1 VIVRSSKFLL
11 LFLAATMLGAGLFAL
26 VAAWQLSRGPIS
38 LSFLTPYVENALS
51 GGTDDVQVRLH
62 DTVIT
67 WAGFERTLDLRAVG
81 LEILDV
87 DGVVGAAVPEMAVQ
101 LSLRALFRGLIAPT
115 GLELFGPRLRVVR
128 TPDGDIFVGI
138 GAVSASEQPAGDGMD
153 LIGRLLDEPDLN
165 SSTGYL
171 RRISVA
177 SALIDFEDRQTG
189 RSWTAQRADIAL
201 RRDESGIQADGTI
214 VLDAGGNF
222 ARFEVSGLLNA
233 ITQSVELGV
242 SFDNLQ
248 PADLAP
254 LDQRL
259 TPLERFK
266 LPVSGTLAL
275 SLSASLAI
283 EDVNFDL
290 SGGAGEIAAPEYYKA
305 PLPVTQVMLRGRA
318 TDALTKLIIEE
329 ASVGLGGPVV
339 RVSGDVSRQGEALEI
354 KLDTRIEAVPANQ
367 LAKLWPRDVA
377 TNARTWIVKNI
388 KDGVVDAAT
397 MSMAAT
403 TSLDD
408 IEAIKLRDA
417 VGEIDLRGM
426 TIHYLRPMPP
436 VQNVSGKGRFD
447 GKDLVIDV
455 REGGIGETRVVAGK
469 VAITDLTGS
478 APIETLRIDATIA
491 GPVRQALAL
500 LDEEPLNFISP
511 FGIDPAQTSGGHTTE
526 VVLRF
531 PLLDALSFE
540 EVDVAAAARLE
551 NIVAPAG
558 VFGANIT
565 QGNFD
570 LTVNKKNLIA
580 KGEGALSGI
589 PMKVT
594 WTENFTDE
602 TALRT
607 RYEVQTVLNDSARE
621 TLGLAADPVLTG
633 PVGVGF
639 TYEIG
644 TDGSEKGAANL
655 NLADATLALLDF
667 GWQKPVGVPGSATV
681 EILGRDGVLSEISKF
696 AVTAPGLSA
705 EGRATL
711 VSGADGPTV
720 SEVDLSRLVL
730 GETDVALRV
739 KFGDDGVPDIVVG
752 GGNLD
757 LRLLVQ
763 DVFAE
768 GDGKPPAMRI
778 RTDDDNPV
786 RNIRLGEETILQNP
800 TGRLAH
806 NGEDWSDIDLLGS
819 LSNAGTID
827 LQLRTVN
834 GQREVSLES
843 NDGGGILAALDWIT
857 TIEGG
862 DLKVI
867 GSFIQRADEEVLVG
881 QLDLKDFKLNE
892 SSIFVRVLSLA
903 SFSGISD
910 AVAGTG
916 VTIRRAEIPF
926 EVTDAEVLFGDS
938 KARGAGVG
946 IIGSGRID
954 RASEQIEIKGEIA
967 LADVINSILRNIPL
981 IELLVGDGIIAVGY
995 SVKGPL
1001 SDPNV
1006 SVNPLTAFVPG
1017 VFRRAFDGFGVGE
1030 GVGEGSTE
1038 QPTEPPVSD

>member
-51 GGTDDVQVRLH
+51 GGTGDVQVRLH